1 MPNNDLKYK
10 TLKMINS
17 FSGNKILA
25 NIYRENDESLKEL
38 INNMVKYSKIE

>member
-17 FSGNKILA
+17 FSENKILA
-25 NIYRENDESLKEL
+25 NIYRENEESLKKL
-38 INNMVKYSKIE
+38 IFNMAKYPEI